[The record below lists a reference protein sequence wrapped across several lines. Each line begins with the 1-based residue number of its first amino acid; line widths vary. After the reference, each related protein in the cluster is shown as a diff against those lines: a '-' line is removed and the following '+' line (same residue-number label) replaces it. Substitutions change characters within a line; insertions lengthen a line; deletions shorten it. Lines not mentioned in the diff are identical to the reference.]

1 MYIPLRVHGHHS
13 LLTGTDSPAQL
24 LSRARELNLGALAL
38 TDVDGVTGMVD
49 FLRAAQADSSGPPA
63 CRPILGAELSDD
75 GGRPGRLVVLVQSE
89 QGYANLNRL
98 VSARHHSLIGP
109 DSGADEP
116 GDEDSEFD
124 LIEAAIA
131 RKRGLIFLAD
141 HPRLLLGLFGH
152 IAPEQLFA
160 AISPASL
167 RLDGSPR
174 RSPLG
179 SRPGPD
185 VPRDVSDELG
195 RDSKGSGSD
204 SGKAPSESAQS
215 EPPDKCPPPAQPLPA
230 SSLVDAARAVG
241 VATLAVPDVYYSLP
255 GGARTHRIRV
265 AIKHNALL
273 DDLDPVWLAPEPAHL
288 PTHAEMCALYADL
301 PEVPGP
307 WTPPEKVGPATAS
320 SSIPGAVART
330 LWVAERCRF
339 TPVLDQ
345 VNFPS
350 VTLDAGET
358 PYSKLCEW
366 SLEGARVRY
375 RPLRPEVL
383 HRLDIELS
391 TIDQLG
397 YAPYFLLV
405 RRIAEYARDQ
415 RIPCVGRGSAASSL
429 VAYCLGLTEADPFR
443 YGLPFE
449 RFLNPQRR
457 DRPDVDLDF
466 CWRRRDEVLEH
477 VYDLFG
483 AERTAM
489 ICTLNRFGPRSA
501 LREAALAHGIP
512 PAQIQPWTRRLPY
525 AFARGAEDAGPG
537 AAEEPGATEDEK
549 IEPPTCYREPGTA
562 SGGHPPNEGGG
573 GGGRPLGTP
582 ACEPTH
588 ALDRA
593 SPTAPHANSNA
604 PAFANL
610 PPDLTDNPLARALH
624 ELPVPNP
631 SDAFP
636 FQDERFRRAL
646 EDAAELL
653 DSPRHFGLHPG
664 GVVVAPGPLARWTAC
679 RRAAKP
685 HPTRGRVVVTQL
697 DKDAVEAVG
706 LVKMDLLG
714 NRALTTLADCLEILE
729 QQGIR
734 VDLETLVEDDARTAE
749 LLRAGRT
756 VGCFQIESPGMRNLL
771 QQMQAHCMD
780 DVIRAVALIRP
791 GPAGSGMKDCYVRR
805 ARGLE
810 PATPLHPSLAEVLR
824 DTHGVMLYQEDVMRA
839 AACMAGMELAQADQ
853 LRRALQKHSNAD
865 IASLRARFLQG
876 CAEQGHQPAD
886 ATRVWEQ
893 IAGFASFAFC
903 KSHAVTYG
911 RIAYRTA
918 WLKAHHPAAFLIAFL
933 ASETGYYPRRVYVEE
948 ARRLG
953 VPILGPDINSSGST
967 FSAERLA
974 DQDGAPGPLALRVGL
989 AQIHGLSG
997 PTLDNLLES
1006 RQQRGPFLSLPDL
1019 LKRSGAQRHEVDAL
1033 IQCGALDAFDR
1044 TRPEL
1049 LWRLHLLHTPQ
1060 RRAAPKSGLDL
1071 QQLQACQRTPADHPR
1086 EALDVARTHTSGWS
1100 GRGLGV
1106 EHSALPRGQSALLF
1120 PTPPAE
1126 ALVLPGLPDESAL
1139 ARARTEFD
1147 LLGLSLRAHPVRLF
1161 PCPADERLRTHVSH
1175 GHRGPRPVNPVPCA
1189 QLSQWHGGRV
1199 TLRGW
1204 PAATRSLRT
1213 RTGHLMQFLT
1223 LEDESGLAEVVLF
1236 PKVHRRDSHRLSE
1249 QGVLCVTGVV
1259 ENHLGAYTL
1268 QAERFW

>member
-1 MYIPLRVHGHHS
+1 MYVPLRVHGHHS

-24 LSRARELNLGALAL
+24 LSRARELKLGALAL
-38 TDVDGVTGMVD
+38 TDVDGVTGLVD
-49 FLRAAQADSSGPPA
+49 FLRAAQVAPEPPTT

-75 GGRPGRLVVLVQSE
+75 GGRPGRLVILVQSE
-89 QGYANLNRL
+89 QGYTNLNRL
-98 VSARHHSLIGP
+98 VSARHHSLIEPGTDP
-109 DSGADEP
+109 EEP
-116 GDEDSEFD
+116 GDESSGFD
-124 LIEAAIA
+124 LIGSAIA
-131 RKRGLIFLAD
+131 MQQGLIFLAD

-152 IAPEQLFA
+152 IPAEQLFA

-167 RLDGSPR
+167 RLDGSSR
-174 RSPLG
+174 RPPLVA
-179 SRPGPD
+179 RPEAHA
-185 VPRDVSDELG
+185 PRDVSGELG
-195 RDSKGSGSD
+195 RDSQCSLPGSD
-204 SGKAPSESAQS
+204 AGKGPRESTPS
-215 EPPDKCPPPAQPLPA
+215 EPPAKCPAPAQPLPA

-241 VATLAVPDVYYSLP
+241 VATLAVPDVYYGLP
-255 GGARTHRIRV
+255 GGVRTHRIRV
-265 AIKHNALL
+265 AVKHNALV
-273 DDLDPVWLAPEPAHL
+273 DDLDPAWLAPEPAHL

-307 WTPPEKVGPATAS
+307 WDPPGEAGPATAPS
-320 SSIPGAVART
+320 TIPGAVART

-339 TPVLDQ
+339 TPALDR
-345 VNFPS
+345 VDFPS
-350 VTLDAGET
+350 VKLGAEET

-366 SLEGARVRY
+366 SLEGARKRY
-375 RPLRPEVL
+375 RPLRPEIL
-383 HRLDIELS
+383 RRLDVELS

-405 RRIAEYARDQ
+405 QRIAEYARDQ
-415 RIPCVGRGSAASSL
+415 HIPCVGRGSAASSL

-512 PAQIQPWTRRLPY
+512 PAQIRPWAQRLPY
-525 AFARGAEDAGPG
+525 AFARGTKEAGPSD
-537 AAEEPGATEDEK
+537 AESEK
-549 IEPPTCYREPGTA
+549 KETPTRHHESSAA
-562 SGGHPPNEGGG
+562 SGGCPPIEGGG
-573 GGGRPLGTP
+573 GGG
-582 ACEPTH
+582 C
-588 ALDRA
+588 
-593 SPTAPHANSNA
+593 
-604 PAFANL
+604 
-610 PPDLTDNPLARALH
+610 PPGLTNNPLARALH
-624 ELPVPNP
+624 DLPAPNP
-631 SDAFP
+631 GEAFP

-664 GVVVAPGPLARWTAC
+664 GVVVAPGPLAHWTAC

-685 HPTRGRVVVTQL
+685 HPTRGHVIVTQL

-734 VDLETLVEDDARTAE
+734 VDFETLAEDDALTAE

-810 PATPLHPSLAEVLR
+810 PATPLHPSLAEVLQ
-824 DTHGVMLYQEDVMRA
+824 DTHGVMLYQEDVMQA
-839 AACMAGMELAQADQ
+839 AAHMAGMELAQADQ
-853 LRRALQKHSNAD
+853 LRRALQKHRSAD
-865 IASLRARFLQG
+865 IASLRAHFLQG
-876 CAEQGHQPAD
+876 CAEQGAHSAD
-886 ATRVWEQ
+886 AIRVWEQ

-911 RIAYRTA
+911 RMAYRTA
-918 WLKAHHPAAFLIAFL
+918 WLKAHYPAAFLIAFL

-953 VPILGPDINSSGST
+953 VPILGPDVNRSAST

-974 DQDGAPGPLALRVGL
+974 GRDTAPGPLALRVGL
-989 AQIHGLSG
+989 AQVHGLSSH
-997 PTLDNLLES
+997 TLDNLLES
-1006 RQQRGPFLSLPDL
+1006 RQQSPFLSLPDL
-1019 LKRSGAQRHEVDAL
+1019 LERSGAHRHEVDAL

-1060 RRAAPKSGLDL
+1060 RRANPKSGLDL

-1086 EALDVARTHTSGWS
+1086 EALDAARTHTSGWA

-1120 PTPPAE
+1120 PTPPAQ
-1126 ALVLPGLPDESAL
+1126 ALVLPGLPDEPVL

-1147 LLGLSLRAHPVRLF
+1147 LLGLSPQAHPVRLF
-1161 PCPADERLRTHVSH
+1161 PCPADERLRIRTPH
-1175 GHRGPRPVNPVPCA
+1175 GHKDLRPVNPVACA
-1189 QLSQWHGGRV
+1189 QLNQWHRGRV

-1213 RTGHLMQFLT
+1213 QTGQLMQFLT

-1236 PKVHRRDSHRLSE
+1236 PEVHRRDSHRLNE

-1259 ENHLGAYTL
+1259 EDHLGACTL

>member
-38 TDVDGVTGMVD
+38 TDVDSVTGLVD
-49 FLRAAQADSSGPPA
+49 FLRAAQAASTAPTT
-63 CRPILGAELSDD
+63 CRPILGAEISDD
-75 GGRPGRLVVLVQSE
+75 GGRPGRLVILVQSE

-98 VSARHHSLIGP
+98 VSARHHSLIEPDSQSDSGP
-109 DSGADEP
+109 DSGPGIEAEESDE
-116 GDEDSEFD
+116 EDLKFD
-124 LIEAAIA
+124 LVESAIA
-131 RKRGLIFLAD
+131 MQQGLIFLAD

-152 IAPEQLFA
+152 IPAEQLFA

-167 RLDGSPR
+167 RLDGSAR
-174 RSPLG
+174 RSRLVP
-179 SRPGPD
+179 RPKPHA
-185 VPRDVSDELG
+185 PRDVSDELG
-195 RDSKGSGSD
+195 RDFQHSLSGSD
-204 SGKAPSESAQS
+204 AREAPGAPTPS
-215 EPPDKCPPPAQPLPA
+215 EPPAKCPAPAQPLPA
-230 SSLVDAARAVG
+230 SSLVEAARAVG
-241 VATLAVPDVYYSLP
+241 VATLAVPDVYYGLP
-255 GGARTHRIRV
+255 GGTRTHRIRV
-265 AIKHNALL
+265 AVKHNALV
-273 DDLDPVWLAPEPAHL
+273 DDLDPTWLAPEPAHL
-288 PTHAEMCALYADL
+288 PTHSEMCALYADL

-307 WTPPEKVGPATAS
+307 WVSPEEADPAAALSTV
-320 SSIPGAVART
+320 PGAVART

-350 VTLDAGET
+350 VKLGAEET

-366 SLEGARVRY
+366 SLEGAQTRY

-383 HRLDIELS
+383 RRLDVELS

-405 RRIAEYARDQ
+405 QRIAEYARDQ

-457 DRPDVDLDF
+457 DRPDIDLDF

-501 LREAALAHGIP
+501 LREAALVHGVP
-512 PAQIQPWTRRLPY
+512 PAQIQPWAQRLPHT
-525 AFARGAEDAGPG
+525 FARGTAESSPRDAGSKKKG
-537 AAEEPGATEDEK
+537 TRTRHHEPSA
-549 IEPPTCYREPGTA
+549 A
-562 SGGHPPNEGGG
+562 SGGCPPIEGGG
-573 GGGRPLGTP
+573 GGGYPP
-582 ACEPTH
+582 AL
-588 ALDRA
+588 A
-593 SPTAPHANSNA
+593 
-604 PAFANL
+604 
-610 PPDLTDNPLARALH
+610 DNPLAQALR
-624 ELPVPNP
+624 ELPAP
-631 SDAFP
+631 SPDKAFP
-636 FQDERFRRAL
+636 FQDERFRRVL

-653 DSPRHFGLHPG
+653 DAPRHFGLHPG
-664 GVVVAPGPLARWTAC
+664 GVVVAPGPLAQWTAC
-679 RRAAKP
+679 QRAAKP
-685 HPTRGRVVVTQL
+685 HPTRGNVIVTQL
-697 DKDAVEAVG
+697 DKDAVEAMG

-714 NRALTTLADCLEILE
+714 NRALTTLADCLAILGQE
-729 QQGIR
+729 GIQ
-734 VDLETLVEDDARTAE
+734 VDFETLAEDDALTAE
-749 LLRAGRT
+749 LLRTGRT

-791 GPAGSGMKDCYVRR
+791 GPAGSGMKDSYVRR

-810 PATPLHPSLAEVLR
+810 PATPLHPRLAEVLQ
-824 DTHGVMLYQEDVMRA
+824 DTHGVMLYQEDVMQA
-839 AACMAGMELAQADQ
+839 AAHMAGMGLAQADQ
-853 LRRALQKHSNAD
+853 LRRALQKHRSAD
-865 IASLRARFLQG
+865 IASLRAHFLQG
-876 CAEQGHQPAD
+876 CAQQGVHSTD
-886 ATRVWEQ
+886 AIRVWEQ

-918 WLKAHHPAAFLIAFL
+918 WLKAHYPAAFLIAFL
-933 ASETGYYPRRVYVEE
+933 ASETGYYPRWVYVEE

-953 VPILGPDINSSGST
+953 VPILGPDVNRSAST

-974 DQDGAPGPLALRVGL
+974 DQDTTPASLALRVGL
-989 AQIHGLSG
+989 AQVHGLSSH
-997 PTLDNLLES
+997 TLDRLLQS
-1006 RQQRGPFLSLPDL
+1006 RQQGPFLSLPDL
-1019 LKRSGAQRHEVDAL
+1019 LERSGAHRHEVDAL

-1060 RRAAPKSGLDL
+1060 RRAASKSGLNL
-1071 QQLQACQRTPADHPR
+1071 EQLQACQRTPADHTR
-1086 EALDVARTHTSGWS
+1086 EALDAARAHTSGWA

-1120 PTPPAE
+1120 PTPPAQ
-1126 ALVLPGLPDESAL
+1126 ALVLPGLPDEPAL
-1139 ARARTEFD
+1139 TRARTEFD
-1147 LLGLSLRAHPVRLF
+1147 LLGLSPHAHPVRLF
-1161 PCPADERLRTHVSH
+1161 PCPADERLRTRVRH
-1175 GHRGPRPVNPVPCA
+1175 GPRDQRPVNPVACA
-1189 QLSQWHGGRV
+1189 QLNQWHKARV

-1213 RTGHLMQFLT
+1213 QTGQLMQFLT

-1236 PKVHRRDSHRLSE
+1236 PEIHRRDSHLLSE
-1249 QGVLCVTGVV
+1249 QGVLCITGVV
-1259 ENHLGAYTL
+1259 EDHLGAYTL
-1268 QAERFW
+1268 QAERIW

>member
-38 TDVDGVTGMVD
+38 TDVDSVTGLVD
-49 FLRAAQADSSGPPA
+49 LLRAAQAASAAPTT
-63 CRPILGAELSDD
+63 CRPILGAEISDD
-75 GGRPGRLVVLVQSE
+75 GGRPGRLVILVQSE

-98 VSARHHSLIGP
+98 VSARHHSLI
-109 DSGADEP
+109 EP
-116 GDEDSEFD
+116 GIAAEEPDEENLKFD
-124 LIEAAIA
+124 LVESAIA
-131 RKRGLIFLAD
+131 MQQGLIFLAD

-152 IAPEQLFA
+152 VPAEQLFA

-167 RLDGSPR
+167 RLDGSAR
-174 RSPLG
+174 RSRLVP
-179 SRPGPD
+179 RPKPHA
-185 VPRDVSDELG
+185 PRDVSDELG
-195 RDSKGSGSD
+195 RDFQHSLSGSD
-204 SGKAPSESAQS
+204 AREAPGAPTPS
-215 EPPDKCPPPAQPLPA
+215 EPPAKCPAPAQPLPA
-230 SSLVDAARAVG
+230 SSLVEAARAVG
-241 VATLAVPDVYYSLP
+241 VATLAVPDVYYGLP

-265 AIKHNALL
+265 AVKHNALV
-273 DDLDPVWLAPEPAHL
+273 DDLDPTWLAPEPAHL
-288 PTHAEMCALYADL
+288 PTHSEMCALYADL

-307 WTPPEKVGPATAS
+307 WISPKETDPAAALSTV
-320 SSIPGAVART
+320 PGAVART

-350 VTLDAGET
+350 VKLGAEET

-366 SLEGARVRY
+366 SLEGAQTRY

-383 HRLDIELS
+383 RRLDVELS

-405 RRIAEYARDQ
+405 QRIAEYARDQ

-457 DRPDVDLDF
+457 DRPDIDLDF

-501 LREAALAHGIP
+501 LREAALVHGVP
-512 PAQIQPWTRRLPY
+512 PAQIQPWAQRLPHT
-525 AFARGAEDAGPG
+525 FARGTAESSPRNAGSKKKG
-537 AAEEPGATEDEK
+537 TRTRHHEPSA
-549 IEPPTCYREPGTA
+549 A
-562 SGGHPPNEGGG
+562 SGGCPPIEGGG
-573 GGGRPLGTP
+573 GGGYPP
-582 ACEPTH
+582 AL
-588 ALDRA
+588 A
-593 SPTAPHANSNA
+593 
-604 PAFANL
+604 
-610 PPDLTDNPLARALH
+610 DNPLAQALR
-624 ELPVPNP
+624 ELPAP
-631 SDAFP
+631 SPDKAFP
-636 FQDERFRRAL
+636 FQDERFRRVL

-653 DSPRHFGLHPG
+653 DAPRHFGLHPG
-664 GVVVAPGPLARWTAC
+664 GVVVAPGPLAQWTAC
-679 RRAAKP
+679 QRAAKP
-685 HPTRGRVVVTQL
+685 HPTRGNVIVTQL
-697 DKDAVEAVG
+697 DKDAVEAMG

-714 NRALTTLADCLEILE
+714 NRALTTLADCLAILGQE
-729 QQGIR
+729 GIQ
-734 VDLETLVEDDARTAE
+734 VDFETLAEDDALTAE
-749 LLRAGRT
+749 LLRTGRT

-791 GPAGSGMKDCYVRR
+791 GPAGSGMKDSYVRR

-810 PATPLHPSLAEVLR
+810 PATPLHPRLAEVLQ
-824 DTHGVMLYQEDVMRA
+824 DTHGVMLYQEDVMQA
-839 AACMAGMELAQADQ
+839 AAHMAGMGLAQADQ
-853 LRRALQKHSNAD
+853 LRRALQKHRSAD
-865 IASLRARFLQG
+865 IASLRAYFLQG
-876 CAEQGHQPAD
+876 CTEQGVHSVD
-886 ATRVWEQ
+886 AIRVWEQ

-918 WLKAHHPAAFLIAFL
+918 WLKAHYPAAFLIAFL
-933 ASETGYYPRRVYVEE
+933 ASETGYYPRWVYVEE

-953 VPILGPDINSSGST
+953 VPILGPDVNRSAST

-974 DQDGAPGPLALRVGL
+974 DQDTTPASLALRVGL
-989 AQIHGLSG
+989 AQVHGLSSH
-997 PTLDNLLES
+997 TLDRLLQS
-1006 RQQRGPFLSLPDL
+1006 RQQGPFLSLPDL
-1019 LKRSGAQRHEVDAL
+1019 LERSGAHRHEVDAL

-1060 RRAAPKSGLDL
+1060 RRAASKSGLNL
-1071 QQLQACQRTPADHPR
+1071 QQLQACQRTPADHTR
-1086 EALDVARTHTSGWS
+1086 EALDAARAHTSGWA
-1100 GRGLGV
+1100 GRSLGV

-1120 PTPPAE
+1120 PTPPAQ
-1126 ALVLPGLPDESAL
+1126 ALVLPGLPDEPAL
-1139 ARARTEFD
+1139 TRARTEFD
-1147 LLGLSLRAHPVRLF
+1147 LLGLSPHAHPVRLF
-1161 PCPADERLRTHVSH
+1161 PCPADERLRTRVRH
-1175 GHRGPRPVNPVPCA
+1175 GPRDQRPVNPVACA
-1189 QLSQWHGGRV
+1189 QLNQWHKARV

-1213 RTGHLMQFLT
+1213 QTGQLMQFLT

-1236 PKVHRRDSHRLSE
+1236 PEIHRRDSHLLSE
-1249 QGVLCVTGVV
+1249 QGVLCITGVV
-1259 ENHLGAYTL
+1259 EDHLGAYTL
-1268 QAERFW
+1268 QAERIW